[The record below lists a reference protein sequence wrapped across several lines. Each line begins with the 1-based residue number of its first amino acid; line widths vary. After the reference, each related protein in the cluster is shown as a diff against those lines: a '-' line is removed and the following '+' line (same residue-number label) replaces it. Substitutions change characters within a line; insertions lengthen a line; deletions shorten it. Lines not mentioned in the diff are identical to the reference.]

1 MAAFKVVQKIG
12 TITGSNSVDIALK
25 SGYLRVT
32 PVADSFI
39 EVGTNAS
46 ATSDSSIFVP
56 ADESIILKERAVAS
70 NFVGI
75 TTSDHGTTFTFPS
88 GVESPFAIGDTIE
101 VTNTV
106 GFNTSKALVTGIAPI
121 NYGRGGFE
129 SSQSGGVTIGVGSS
143 DKTEGAFTG
152 NLRRVVTLD
161 VATGGST
168 KTHIT
173 EVQVAGDF

>member
-1 MAAFKVVQKIG
+1 MIL
-12 TITGSNSVDIALK
+12 LK
-25 SGYLRVT
+25 
-32 PVADSFI
+32 F
-39 EVGTNAS
+39 TNA
-46 ATSDSSIFVP
+46 
-56 ADESIILKERAVAS
+56 
-70 NFVGI
+70 G
-75 TTSDHGTTFTFPS
+75 
-88 GVESPFAIGDTIE
+88 
-101 VTNTV
+101 V
-106 GFNTSKALVTGIAPI
+106 GFNTSKATVTGIAPI